1 MSGDIDERGQ
11 QSDSE
16 HALARSMPL
25 VQRAKKSENHFS
37 RLISIINGG
46 IFRFQSS
53 RIIDY

>member
-25 VQRAKKSENHFS
+25 VQRAKKKAKI
-37 RLISIINGG
+37 ISPG
-46 IFRFQSS
+46 
-53 RIIDY
+53 